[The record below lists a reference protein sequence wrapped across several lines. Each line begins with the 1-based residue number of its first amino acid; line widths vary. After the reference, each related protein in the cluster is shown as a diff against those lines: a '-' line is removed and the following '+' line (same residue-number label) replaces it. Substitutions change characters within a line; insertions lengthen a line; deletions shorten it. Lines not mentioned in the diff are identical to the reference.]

1 MSHERI
7 TYLDRMITNLRNEQ
21 AGLMDEHEELE
32 RVISQYEKEADRLE
46 AKMNDEM
53 MTMMEEV
60 VAKRVDNYGGTE

>member
-7 TYLDRMITNLRNEQ
+7 TYLDRMITNLRIEQ
-21 AGLMDEHEELE
+21 AALMDEYEEIE
-32 RVISQYEKEADRLE
+32 AVICSYEKEADRLE